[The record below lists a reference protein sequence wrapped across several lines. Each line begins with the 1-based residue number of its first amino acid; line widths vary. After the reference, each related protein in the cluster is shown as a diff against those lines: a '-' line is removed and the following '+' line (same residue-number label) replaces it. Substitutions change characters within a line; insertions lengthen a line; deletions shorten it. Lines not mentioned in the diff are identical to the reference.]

1 MRIAVVGTGGIGG
14 PYGASLAA
22 AGADVTFVARGA
34 HLAAIRENGLRVEG
48 DRGEI
53 HICPAQATDDI
64 AEIGVVDFV
73 LFCVK
78 LWDVEEAGA
87 SLHAIL
93 GPETAVVPL
102 QNGVDAA
109 DRLIPILGPEAVMGG
124 TAFVTGNIAAPGV
137 IRQTGTYQR
146 MTFGEL
152 DGRHSERGQ
161 RLQALCKAAGFEA
174 VLSSDIRVPI
184 WEKFF
189 LLVPLS
195 GLNALTRVPLG
206 RWRDD
211 PDLLALYEAALR
223 ETVAVGLAEGVR
235 LPPDSVEKVIAMMWS
250 MPPYHMTSMGN
261 DLLRGSRLELPWFAG
276 KVVELGRRHGIPTP
290 VNGFIYAALKPHL
303 NGAAGIGS

>member
-34 HLAAIRENGLRVEG
+34 HLAAIRP
-48 DRGEI
+48 I
-53 HICPAQATDDI
+53 
-64 AEIGVVDFV
+64 IGP
-73 LFCVK
+73 K
-78 LWDVEEAGA
+78 
-87 SLHAIL
+87 
-93 GPETAVVPL
+93 TAVIPL
-102 QNGVDAA
+102 QNGVDAHE
-109 DRLIPILGPEAVMGG
+109 RLIPVLGREAVMGG
-124 TAFVTGNIAAPGV
+124 TAFVTGSIVAPGIV
-137 IRQTGTYQR
+137 RQTGTYQR

-152 DGRHSERGQ
+152 DGRISERGH
-161 RLQALCKAAGFEA
+161 RLREMCEAAGFEG

-184 WEKFF
+184 WEKFI

-206 RWRDD
+206 KWRDD

-223 ETVAVGLAEGVR
+223 ETVAVGLAEGVK
-235 LPPDSVEKVIAMMWS
+235 LSPDSVEKGMAMMRS

-261 DLLRGSRLELPWFAG
+261 DLLRGNRLELPWFAG

-290 VNGFIYAALKPHL
+290 VNGFIYAALKPHV
-303 NGAAGIGS
+303 NGAPA

>member
-14 PYGASLAA
+14 PYGASLAR

-48 DRGEI
+48 DRGET
-53 HICPAQATDDI
+53 HIRPAQATDDI
-64 AEIGVVDFV
+64 AGIGAVDFV

-78 LWDVEEAGA
+78 LWDVEIVGEQ
-87 SLHAIL
+87 LRTLL
-93 GPETAVVPL
+93 GPDTAVVPL

-109 DRLIPILGPEAVMGG
+109 DRLIPILGHQAVMGG
-124 TAFVTGNIAAPGV
+124 TAFVTGTVVEPGV

-152 DGRHSERGQ
+152 DGRTSERGQ
-161 RLQALCKAAGFEA
+161 RLRELCEAAGFEG
-174 VLSSDIRVPI
+174 VLSPDVTLPI
-184 WEKFF
+184 WEKFL
-189 LLVPLS
+189 LLVPAA

-206 RWRDD
+206 VWRDD
-211 PDLLALYEAALR
+211 PDLVALYEAALR

-235 LPPDSVEKVIAMMWS
+235 LPPDSVDQGMALMRS
-250 MPPYHMTSMGN
+250 MPPHHMTSMGN
-261 DLLRGSRLELPWFAG
+261 DLLRGNRLELPWFAG

-290 VNGFIYAALKPHL
+290 VNSFIYTALKPHIC
-303 NGAAGIGS
+303 GAPV